1 MYAHHN
7 SNCELKIQIYALP
20 TKLEQQQQQQ
30 QDRTIALDD
39 MR

>member
-7 SNCELKIQIYALP
+7 SNCELKIQIYALR
-20 TKLEQQQQQQ
+20 TKLEQQQQQ

-39 MR
+39 R